1 LSAPGPTWEEKVRG
15 VQCPLCAPRPESG
28 PEWDFVA
35 KLSVSSLYLAANQTY
50 RGQCVL
56 IFDPRHVAR
65 PDQLAAEEW
74 AALSR
79 DLHDAAKA
87 VVRAARADHLN
98 VESLGNVVPHV
109 HWHVIPRFVGDAR
122 WGAPVWTSELAHMKN
137 TRLEPRERAELI
149 ARLRDALAKG
159 A

>member
-1 LSAPGPTWEEKVRG
+1 MVTGPKSA
-15 VQCPLCAPRPESG
+15 
-28 PEWDFVA
+28 
-35 KLSVSSLYLAANQTY
+35 
-50 RGQCVL
+50 
-56 IFDPRHVAR
+56 
-65 PDQLAAEEW
+65 EW

-79 DLHDAAKA
+79 DLYAAANA

-122 WGAPVWTSELAHMKN
+122 WGAPVWTSELANMKD
-137 TRLEPRERAELI
+137 TRLEPRERAELV
-149 ARLRDALAKG
+149 ARLREALAKG

>member
-1 LSAPGPTWEEKVRG
+1 MSASWDEKVRG
-15 VQCPLCAPRPESG
+15 VECPLCAPRPETS

-35 KLSVSSLYLAANQTY
+35 KLELSSLYLAGNQTY

-56 IFDPRHVAR
+56 IFDPRHAAR
-65 PDQLAAEEW
+65 PDQLSSAEW

-79 DLHDAAKA
+79 DLYAAANA

-98 VESLGNVVPHV
+98 VESLGNVVPLV

-122 WGAPVWTSELAHMKN
+122 WGAPVWTSELANMKD
-137 TRLEPRERAELI
+137 TRLEPRERAELV
-149 ARLRDALAKG
+149 ARLREALAKG